1 MLGFLRPRGGQEY
14 RVTTCAARGK
24 GRSRH
29 LQETGAYL
37 LTLRGEE
44 VEATGPSGQ
53 TRTLSA
59 GRFLE
64 IFGSALFLPPE
75 PTGRLTDLGPLFG

>member
-1 MLGFLRPRGGQEY
+1 LRPRGGQEY
-14 RVTTCAARGK
+14 RAVTCAQHGRG
-24 GRSRH
+24 GARH

-37 LTLRGEE
+37 LTLRGDDL
-44 VEATGPSGQ
+44 EATGPSGQ

>member
-1 MLGFLRPRGGQEY
+1 M
-14 RVTTCAARGK
+14 TTCAVRGK
-24 GRSRH
+24 GRDRY
-29 LQETGAYL
+29 LEATGAYL
-37 LTLRGEE
+37 LTLRGEAL
-44 VEATGPSGQ
+44 EATGPSGQ
-53 TRTLSA
+53 TRTLST